1 MKKILIF
8 APTAPTSGITQ
19 YILNILNTANL
30 DGLEV
35 DILSFK
41 NDRLKRW
48 AKENGRKYYEFNI
61 SMYKHPVKYKR
72 FLSEVFSSGYSVVHY
87 HLSSLST
94 LNIFKLARKNGVKK
108 IIIHSHSSFTELPS
122 KLRTVVFSSVHK
134 FLRKRACGFADVLC
148 ACSKLAA
155 QWMFGNKKAEEAIIL
170 NNAVDVLKFTYN
182 KDVGCEIKEQL
193 GIKEKFVIGNVGR
206 FSKLKNQSFLIDVM
220 EELTKLRD
228 DCALVLVGDG
238 ADRERVKAYS
248 KEKNLDNKIW
258 FMDFKEDIYKYYSAF
273 DLFVLPSLF
282 EGLPITLVEAQA
294 NGLRSLASDSITEES
309 NITGLVEFYSLE
321 KGSRLWAEKLSET
334 LENCKRVETKML
346 LEKSG
351 FSLSKQNDI
360 VLELY
365 RH

>member
-41 NDRLKRW
+41 NDRLKKW

-87 HLSSLST
+87 HLSSFST
-94 LNIFKLARKNGVKK
+94 LNIFKIARKNGVKK
-108 IIIHSHSSFTELPS
+108 IILHSHSTFTDLPT
-122 KLRTVVFSSVHK
+122 KLRTIVFSFVHK
-134 FLRKRACGFADVLC
+134 LLRKKACSFANVLC

-155 QWMFGNKKAEEAIIL
+155 EWMFGNKKAEEAIIL
-170 NNAVDVLKFTYN
+170 NNAVDISKFTYN
-182 KDVGCEIKEQL
+182 KDIGLTVKEQL
-193 GIKEKFVIGNVGR
+193 AINENFVIGNVGR
-206 FSKLKNQSFLIDVM
+206 FSRQKNQTFLVDVM
-220 EELTKLRD
+220 SELIKLRS
-228 DCALVLVGDG
+228 DCALVFVGDG
-238 ADRERVKAYS
+238 ADRERVHAYS
-248 KEKNLDNKIW
+248 KEKGLDNKIW
-258 FMDFKEDIYKYYSAF
+258 FVDFKEDVYKYYSAF

-294 NGLRSLASDSITEES
+294 NGLRSLVSDTITAES
-309 NITGLVEFYSLE
+309 NLTGLVEFCSLE
-321 KGSRLWAEKLSET
+321 NGSEFWAEKISEILKNCERT
-334 LENCKRVETKML
+334 DTQMALE
-346 LEKSG
+346 EKG
-351 FSLSKQNDI
+351 FSLSKQNDM

-365 RH
+365 RR